1 MNDKPFASFQNVI
14 FFVLL
19 GIITIFF
26 GYLLK
31 VFFFAIFWA
40 VLIAGIFSPLNKLLI
55 KKLKYTNLSAGI
67 TLATVFVCLVL
78 PLSFLL
84 SLLINEFMELYKAVD
99 SDKSRWMDNLTAIL
113 NYLNNYPIFAR
124 LDINQEFLATK
135 SVEMLKT
142 FSKFIF
148 QHLSDITQNTIILII
163 QFMVMFYSLF
173 FFLRDGDKFINT
185 ITHYIPA
192 NKYHM
197 DTFAHHFLATAKS
210 TLKVTFVIGGLQGL
224 LGGLLFYF
232 TGIENALVWGVLMFG
247 LAVIPAVGCSLIW
260 APAGAIMLFQGYIWQ
275 GITILLF
282 GFLVISTVD
291 NLLRPILVGHDI
303 QMHTLLI
310 FLSMLGGIAVFGIS
324 GFVLGPVI
332 ASLFLASWR
341 LFLELYKK
349 EEIEQ

>member
-55 KKLKYTNLSAGI
+55 KKLKYINLSAGI

-78 PLSFLL
+78 PLSFFL

-99 SDKSRWMDNLTAIL
+99 SEKSRWMDNLTAII

-124 LDINQEFLATK
+124 LDINHEFLVTK
-135 SVEMLKT
+135 SAEMLKT
-142 FSKFIF
+142 FSQFIF
-148 QHLSDITQNTIILII
+148 QNLSEITQNTIILII

-173 FFLRDGDKFINT
+173 FFLRDGNKFLNT
-185 ITHYIPA
+185 ITHYIPV

-197 DTFAHHFLATAKS
+197 DTFIHLFLTTAKS
-210 TLKVTFVIGGLQGL
+210 TLKITFVIGGLQGL
-224 LGGLLFYF
+224 LGGLLFYI
-232 TGIENALVWGVLMFG
+232 TGIDNALIWGVLMFG
-247 LAVIPAVGCSLIW
+247 LAVIPVVGCSLIW
-260 APAGAIMLFQGYIWQ
+260 APAGIIMLFQGYIWQ
-275 GITILLF
+275 GMTVLLF
-282 GFLVISTVD
+282 GSLVISTVD
-291 NLLRPILVGHDI
+291 NLLRPVLVGHDI

>member
-55 KKLKYTNLSAGI
+55 KKLKYINLSAGI

-84 SLLINEFMELYKAVD
+84 SLLINEFMELYNAVD
-99 SDKSRWMDNLTAIL
+99 SDKSRWMDNITAII

-124 LDINQEFLATK
+124 LDIDHEFLVTK
-135 SVEMLKT
+135 SAEMLKT
-142 FSKFIF
+142 FSQFIF
-148 QHLSDITQNTIILII
+148 QNLSEITQNTIILII

-173 FFLRDGDKFINT
+173 FFLRDGEKFINT
-185 ITHYIPA
+185 ITHYIPV

-197 DTFAHHFLATAKS
+197 DTFIHLFLTTAKS
-210 TLKVTFVIGGLQGL
+210 TLKITFVIGGLQGL
-224 LGGLLFYF
+224 LGGLLFYI
-232 TGIENALVWGVLMFG
+232 TGIDNALIWGVLMFG
-247 LAVIPAVGCSLIW
+247 LAVIPVVGCSLIW
-260 APAGAIMLFQGYIWQ
+260 APAGIIMLFQGYIWQ
-275 GITILLF
+275 GMTVLLF
-282 GFLVISTVD
+282 GSLVISTVD
-291 NLLRPILVGHDI
+291 NLLRPVLVGHDI

-349 EEIEQ
+349 EEIET

>member
-1 MNDKPFASFQNVI
+1 MNDKPFANFQNVI

-55 KKLKYTNLSAGI
+55 KKLKYINLSAGI
-67 TLATVFVCLVL
+67 TLATVFICLVL

-99 SDKSRWMDNLTAIL
+99 SEKSRWMDNITAIV

-124 LDINQEFLATK
+124 LDINHEFLVTK
-135 SVEMLKT
+135 SAEMLKT
-142 FSKFIF
+142 FSQFIF
-148 QHLSDITQNTIILII
+148 QNLSEITQNTIILII
-163 QFMVMFYSLF
+163 QFVVMFYSLF
-173 FFLRDGDKFINT
+173 FFFRDGNNFLNT

-197 DTFAHHFLATAKS
+197 DTFTHHFLTTAKA
-210 TLKVTFVIGGLQGL
+210 TLKITFVIGGLQGL
-224 LGGLLFYF
+224 IGGLLFYF
-232 TGIENALVWGVLMFG
+232 TGIDNAFIWGVLMFG
-247 LAVIPAVGCSLIW
+247 LAVVPAVGCSLIW
-260 APAGAIMLFQGYIWQ
+260 APAGIIMLFQGYIWQ
-275 GITILLF
+275 GVTILLL
-282 GFLVISTVD
+282 GALVISAVD
-291 NLLRPILVGHDI
+291 NLLRPVLVGHNL
-303 QMHTLLI
+303 QMHPLLI
-310 FLSMLGGIAVFGIS
+310 FLSTLGGLAVFGIS

>member
-55 KKLKYTNLSAGI
+55 KKLKYINLSAGI

-99 SDKSRWMDNLTAIL
+99 SEKSRWMDNLTAII

-124 LDINQEFLATK
+124 LDIDHEFLVTK
-135 SVEMLKT
+135 SAEMLKT
-142 FSKFIF
+142 FSQFIF
-148 QHLSDITQNTIILII
+148 QNLSEITQNTIILII

-173 FFLRDGDKFINT
+173 FFLRDGEKFINT
-185 ITHYIPA
+185 ITHYIPV

-197 DTFAHHFLATAKS
+197 DTFIHLFLTTAKS
-210 TLKVTFVIGGLQGL
+210 TLKITFVIGGLQGL
-224 LGGLLFYF
+224 LGGLLFYI
-232 TGIENALVWGVLMFG
+232 TGIDNALIWGVLMFG
-247 LAVIPAVGCSLIW
+247 LAVIPVVGCSLIW
-260 APAGAIMLFQGYIWQ
+260 APAGIIMLFQGYIWQ
-275 GITILLF
+275 GMTVLLF
-282 GFLVISTVD
+282 GSLVISTVD
-291 NLLRPILVGHDI
+291 NLLRPVLVGHDI

-349 EEIEQ
+349 EEIET